1 MPYSSESK
9 SKLTRKLDSKKV
21 AFEYYAPQARQAW
34 LAGTFNDWREDEF
47 QLKKDRSGKWRLELE
62 LAPGRYEYR
71 YLVDGVWENDQRP
84 VECVP
89 NTFGSWNCVVT
100 VQ

>member
-1 MPYSSESK
+1 MPRR
-9 SKLTRKLDSKKV
+9 RKKII
-21 AFEYYAPQARQAW
+21 FEYYAPQAQGVH
-34 LAGTFNDWREDEF
+34 LAGTFNDWKVKDCP
-47 QLKKDRSGKWRLELE
+47 LKKDRAGKWKIALTL
-62 LAPGRYEYR
+62 PSGRYEYR

-89 NTFGSWNCVVT
+89 NAFGSWNCVVT

>member
-1 MPYSSESK
+1 MK
-9 SKLTRKLDSKKV
+9 HWKRKV
-21 AFEYYAPQARQAW
+21 VFEYYAPLARNVR
-34 LAGTFNDWREDEF
+34 LAGTFNDWNPEAC
-47 QLKKDRSGKWRLELE
+47 LMKKEQSGKWKIALSLP
-62 LAPGRYEYR
+62 PGRHEYR

-89 NTFGSWNCVVT
+89 NAFGSWNCVVT